1 MKTANITS
9 YLTLASPAQS
19 ETREKASKFLGFAF
33 PVTSG
38 EQIKAELEQLR
49 KLHPKANHHCYAW
62 RLGFDRQEYRAQDD
76 GEPSGTAGKPILG
89 QIDSFQLTEVL
100 IVVVRYF
107 GGTKLGTG
115 GLIQAYRECAHKTLL
130 EAEIITKSI
139 KQELEIE
146 FPYEFAGDVNHLIH
160 QSEGERNDEAF
171 ADNIKLTISLPIDAI
186 QSFVMKLK
194 AIVGR
199 ITLDEATNKEEIAH
213 LVIRIKE

>member
-1 MKTANITS
+1 MKTAKITS
-9 YLTLASPAQS
+9 YLTLASSAQA

-33 PVTSG
+33 PVING
-38 EQIKAELEQLR
+38 DQIKVELEQLR

-76 GEPSGTAGKPILG
+76 GEPSGTAGRPILG
-89 QIDSFQLTEVL
+89 QIDSFEVTEVL

-115 GLIQAYRECAHKTLL
+115 GLIQAYKECAHKTLL
-130 EAEIITKSI
+130 EAEIISKSI

-171 ADNIKLTISLPIDAI
+171 ADDIRLTISLPIEAI
-186 QSFVMKLK
+186 QSFVVKLK